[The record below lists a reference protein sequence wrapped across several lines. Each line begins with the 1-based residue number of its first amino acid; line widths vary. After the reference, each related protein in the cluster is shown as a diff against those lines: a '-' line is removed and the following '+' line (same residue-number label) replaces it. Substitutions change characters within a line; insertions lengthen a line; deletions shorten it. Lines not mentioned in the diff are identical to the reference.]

1 MNITEIIDKNK
12 QLQQENNE
20 LKEKLK
26 KYTAPSRR
34 KRYYETHKEELIL
47 KNKEYR
53 EKTDYV
59 YEVSPEKKKEYARRA
74 YLNKKEKLN
83 KEKEENE
90 KSMEENI

>member
-34 KRYYETHKEELIL
+34 KRYYRM
-47 KNKEYR
+47 NC
-53 EKTDYV
+53 V
-59 YEVSPEKKKEYARRA
+59 
-74 YLNKKEKLN
+74 
-83 KEKEENE
+83 
-90 KSMEENI
+90 NIAMS